1 MTQHNE
7 VNIARFYQFSQKYF
21 DLLYLFDDF
30 SGPTST
36 ICTTLTV
43 HIKIPKYIL
52 KYLNSFSENEENNPC
67 GFVENY

>member
-30 SGPTST
+30 
-36 ICTTLTV
+36 
-43 HIKIPKYIL
+43 
-52 KYLNSFSENEENNPC
+52 YLNSFSENEENNPC